1 MGALSFE
8 IRDNY
13 VYLVGFAEE
22 KGEKFIGENVKTYKM
37 VF

>member
-22 KGEKFIGENVKTYKM
+22 KGEKVYWRECKNV
-37 VF
+37 

>member
-1 MGALSFE
+1 MRALSFE

-13 VYLVGFAEE
+13 VYLVLRKKRE
-22 KGEKFIGENVKTYKM
+22 KKFIGENVKTYKM